1 MKLLKSALVA
11 GSWLV
16 MSAVYAQSAPSAA
29 SNVQAP
35 SQDQTTVSTNT
46 TNEAVRQA
54 PRKADECVGPASF
67 CTVFFGGS

>member
-16 MSAVYAQSAPSAA
+16 VSAVYAQSAPSAA
-29 SNVQAP
+29 SNVQA
-35 SQDQTTVSTNT
+35 QDQTAVSANT
-46 TNEAVRQA
+46 TNDEVRQA